1 LRSISILTKEI
12 ESFINELI
20 KLDLQLV
27 KHEQEMKEFEAQ
39 SKQNRSRLLS
49 GIFKRFYMNLKS
61 ITIFSDI

>member
-1 LRSISILTKEI
+1 MRSISILTKEI

-20 KLDLQLV
+20 KLDSQLV

-49 GIFKRFYMNLKS
+49 GNLKDF
-61 ITIFSDI
+61 I